1 MNYYR
6 FFLANTKIL
15 LFGIFLTFFSGF
27 GQTFVLS
34 LYIPSI
40 ISEFGI
46 GTSLYS
52 GIYSAATLCSG
63 ITIVFAGKIID
74 RVPLKKFTLWVI
86 TGIFIA
92 NLIAGFTMN
101 LVMLFFAIFLLR
113 FFGQGLLSHTS
124 ITTMGRYFSK
134 ARGKALS
141 IAILGYPLAETLM
154 PIAVL
159 TAIMMIGWRE
169 SFIISAAIILII
181 MLPLV
186 LFLIR
191 NFDRKNIREDSTTEQ
206 KKHSPSPD
214 ISQEKIWSQKDI
226 VRNFF
231 FYIFA
236 PTTFVMGFAQTA
248 LFYFQIFIAEF
259 KGWSPEW
266 MAINITAYAI
276 ASSISSIFAGPVID
290 RFSAIRI
297 FPFVLF
303 PLIAGLLVLSF
314 FTSPVATTLF
324 WFLVGISGGVNPTVS
339 NALYAE
345 TYGTRNLGSVRSVFT
360 FVMIISTAAGPVV
373 YSTFLD
379 SGFTFNH
386 IHLGMVALILVYI
399 GVIILVLNK
408 KRKIKAATGVN

>member
-46 GTSLYS
+46 GTSHYS

-101 LVMLFFAIFLLR
+101 LIMLFFAIFLLR
-113 FFGQGLLSHTS
+113 FFGQGLLSHTA

-141 IAILGYPLAETLM
+141 IAILGYPLAETIM

-159 TAIMMIGWRE
+159 TAIMIIGWRE
-169 SFIISAAIILII
+169 SFLISAVIILVV
-181 MLPLV
+181 MLPLI

-191 NFDRKNIREDSTTEQ
+191 NFDRKNIREDSNTER
-206 KKHSPSPD
+206 KRHNPSPD
-214 ISQEKIWSQKDI
+214 FSQEKIWGQKDI
-226 VRNFF
+226 LRNFF

-236 PTTFVMGFAQTA
+236 PSTFVMGFAQTA

-276 ASSISSIFAGPVID
+276 ASSVSSIFAGPIVD

-303 PLIAGLLVLSF
+303 PLIAGLLVLTF
-314 FTSPVATTLF
+314 FTSPVATTIF
-324 WFLVGISGGVNPTVS
+324 WFLVGISGGTNPTVS

-345 TYGTRNLGSVRSVFT
+345 TYGTRNLGSVRSVFS
-360 FVMIISTAAGPVV
+360 FVMIFSTAAGPVV
-373 YSTFLD
+373 YSAFLD
-379 SGFTFNH
+379 NGFTFNH
-386 IHLGMVALILVYI
+386 IHLGMVGLILVYI
-399 GVIILVLNK
+399 GVIILVLNR
-408 KRKIKAATGVN
+408 KRKNMTANGIN